1 MAGWTAGHV
10 ELLQR
15 YPAPREVA
23 MGWMICVYLLG
34 MAAIFAGTATMVD
47 SSIRSIDIVEGALV
61 IGGLGSAAWAT
72 GGMSFFKMFIGVLL
86 MTVLVGGVVE
96 VLDLHLLAS
105 AS

>member
-1 MAGWTAGHV
+1 MAGHAG
-10 ELLQR
+10 LPRR
-15 YPAPREVA
+15 YPAPREVG
-23 MGWMICVYLLG
+23 MGWMTCAYLLG
-34 MAAIFAGTATMVD
+34 IVAIIAGVATMVD